1 MKISQF
7 SSICI
12 MLRLMVFIAPLVA
25 LLSKNVFVCKKKK
38 RRVKTKMLAQKTQN
52 VEEVA
57 PIF

>member
-25 LLSKNVFVCKKKK
+25 LLSKNVFVCKKK